1 MLNTVCPTCNRAID
15 LHEAIHQL
23 PDGVWC
29 HQDCF
34 VAGQYDKLVN
44 IAGGL
49 INAIEEEEEIDT
61 DQLREDLLEALEGI
75 K

>member
-1 MLNTVCPTCNRAID
+1 MNTICPTCERAID
-15 LHEAIHQL
+15 LHHAIRQMPSGEWEH
-23 PDGVWC
+23 VS
-29 HQDCF
+29 CF
-34 VAGQYDKLVN
+34 IASQYDKLVN

-49 INAIEEEEEIDT
+49 IDAIEEGEEIDT